1 MFYPICNEK
10 IGNLLLYLA
19 QKIPQLH
26 LTKLLK
32 IIYIIDETA
41 VREIGVPVTWLDYQ
55 VWKLGPVPKNIY
67 DELRNNKKIICQND
81 TFSLSKFIKIQNTPN
96 PKNPQKDCFA
106 ILPNAVFDD
115 GEFNDYEMELIDK
128 TINTYKFLSSEQIIN
143 ELHEQGTLWEKM
155 VNSKE
160 LERVFE
166 LEGSRSNHTI
176 DFTDLLQEDTFKSMA
191 YKAAYEALSFQEE
204 LDFQQELT

>member
-19 QKIPQLH
+19 QQIPQLH

-55 VWKLGPVPKNIY
+55 VWKLGPVPRDVY
-67 DELRNNKKIICQND
+67 DELRHNKQTIYKNE
-81 TFSLSKFIKIQNTPN
+81 TFSLNTYVKIESKPN
-96 PKNPQKDCFA
+96 PQQDQAECFA
-106 ILPNAVFDD
+106 VVPSGIFDD

-128 TINTYKFLSSEQIIN
+128 IIHIYKPLSSTQIID
-143 ELHEQGTLWEKM
+143 ELHEKGTLWEKM
-155 VNSKE
+155 VNSE
-160 LERVFE
+160 QLAHSFE
-166 LEGSRSNHTI
+166 LAGSRSNHTI
-176 DFTDLLQEDTFKSMA
+176 DFTDLLEKDTYKSMA

-204 LDFQQELT
+204 LL